1 MLMSTLEQTVSMLET
16 LPEDDVKAIH
26 DIIYRFYIRKRSPF
40 TPLTREKLLGDLAI
54 SREQIANG
62 ECKELGEAIQEIEE
76 KYGL

>member
-1 MLMSTLEQTVSMLET
+1 MSTLEQTVSMLQL

-26 DIIYRFYIRKRSPF
+26 DITYRLYIRERSPF
-40 TPLTREKLLGDLAI
+40 ALLTKEKVLNDLAI

-62 ECKELGEAIQEIEE
+62 DSKGLGEAIREIEE